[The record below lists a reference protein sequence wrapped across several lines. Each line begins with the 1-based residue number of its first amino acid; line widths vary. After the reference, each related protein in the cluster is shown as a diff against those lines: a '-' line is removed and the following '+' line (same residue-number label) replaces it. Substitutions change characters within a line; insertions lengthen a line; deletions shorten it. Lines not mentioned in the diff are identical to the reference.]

1 MSKSFHYQRF
11 YDRIAP
17 LYATAMRLLPV
28 WRHYTEQVL
37 PWLPPGGAVL
47 EIGPGPGLLLAQ
59 LAAHHPLAVG
69 LDLSPGMLQEAQ
81 RRLRRAGLP
90 VHLVQGEA
98 TRLPFAPHSFDGIV
112 TTFTFSAIPDGLA
125 AMGEMARLLRPAG
138 VLALVD
144 AGIPGDGNPL
154 GTGLAR
160 LWTLFGDFMRDE
172 AALMRQAGLEVILRR
187 EFGAFNSIRLVV
199 GRQPPLVTLSDSEEL
214 ALSRSEGVSSKQRR
228 DSSLRSE

>member
-1 MSKSFHYQRF
+1 MSRSFHYQRF

-47 EIGPGPGLLLAQ
+47 EIGPGPGVLLAQ
-59 LAAHHPLAVG
+59 LAGRYSLAVG
-69 LDLSPGMLQEAQ
+69 LDLSPGMLQEAR
-81 RRLRRAGLP
+81 RRLRRASRP
-90 VHLVQGEA
+90 VRLVQGEA
-98 TRLPFAPHSFDGIV
+98 TRLPFAAHSFDGIV

-172 AALMRQAGLEVILRR
+172 AALMRQAGLEVIVRQ
-187 EFGAFNSIRLVV
+187 EFGAFNGIRLVV

>member
-1 MSKSFHYQRF
+1 MNIRNGFNYQRF

-59 LAAHHPLAVG
+59 LTRRYSLAVG
-69 LDLSPGMLQEAQ
+69 LDLSLGMLQEAQ
-81 RRLRRAGLP
+81 RRLRRAGRP
-90 VHLVQGEA
+90 VHLIQGEA
-98 TRLPFAPHSFDGIV
+98 THLPFAAHSFDAIA
-112 TTFTFSAIPDGLA
+112 TTFTFSAIPDGLT
-125 AMGEMARLLRPAG
+125 AMHEMARLLRPAG

-144 AGIPGDGNPL
+144 AGIPSDGNPI

-160 LWTLFGDFMRDE
+160 LWTVFGDFMRDE
-172 AALMRQAGLEVILRR
+172 AALMRQAGLEIVERR
-187 EFGAFNSIRLVV
+187 DFGAFNGIRLVV
-199 GRQPPLVTLSDSEEL
+199 GRQPPLKS
-214 ALSRSEGVSSKQRR
+214 
-228 DSSLRSE
+228 